1 MHDEQRSDG
10 SVVPTKASNDGARA
24 PEETA
29 EGRDPA
35 KENTREQ
42 NAARAQNRIAAQR
55 ALDRVREAAKKDKKV
70 KFTSLLHHVT
80 VDRLRE
86 AFWPLKRRAAPGVD
100 GVTWDAYAVDLEA
113 RLQDLHARVHRGTYR
128 AKPSRR
134 VYILKSDGRERPLGV
149 AALEDKLVQK
159 AISEVL
165 GAIYETDFLGFS
177 YGFRP
182 GRGQHDA
189 LDALATGI
197 LRKKVNWV
205 LDADIR
211 GFFDTIDHGWLV
223 KFIEHRVADKR
234 VVRLVQKW
242 LQAGVLEEGKRFE
255 TDVGTPQGATISPL
269 LANVFLHYVFDLW
282 AERWRRRNARGD
294 VILVRYADD
303 FVLGFQHETEA
314 RRFLLALQERLRS
327 FGLALHEDKT
337 RLLRFGRYARE
348 RSAARG
354 LAKSGT
360 FDFLGF
366 THVCG
371 TSREGKFVLL
381 RHTVKKRMRAT
392 LKAIR
397 QALLRRRH
405 LAVAEQGRWLAAVVR
420 GYFAYFAVPSN
431 GRRVSSFRYE
441 VTRAWL
447 RALRRR
453 GQRGRMTWAR
463 MTRLASRWIPLPR
476 ISHPHPEVRFD
487 ARIQGRS
494 RVR

>member
-1 MHDEQRSDG
+1 MHDEQKSDG
-10 SVVPTKASNDGARA
+10 SVVPTKSSNDGARA
-24 PEETA
+24 PEETV

-42 NAARAQNRIAAQR
+42 NATRAQNRTLAQR
-55 ALDRVREAAKKDKKV
+55 ALDRVREAAMKDKKV

-80 VDRLRE
+80 VARLRE
-86 AFWPLKRRAAPGVD
+86 AFLSLKRRAAPGVD
-100 GVTWDAYAVDLEA
+100 GVTWNEYAVDLEA
-113 RLQDLHARVHRGTYR
+113 HLRDLCARVHCGAYR

-134 VYILKSDGRERPLGV
+134 VYIPKSDGHKRPLGV
-149 AALEDKLVQK
+149 ASLEDKLVQK
-159 AISEVL
+159 AVAEVL

-182 GRGQHDA
+182 RRGQHDA

-223 KFIEHRVADKR
+223 KFLEHRVADKR

-242 LQAGVLEEGKRFE
+242 LVAGVLEEGKRLE

-269 LANVFLHYVFDLW
+269 LANVFLHYVIDLW
-282 AERWRRRNARGD
+282 AEQWRRRHACGD

-303 FVLGFQHETEA
+303 FVLGFQHEEDA
-314 RRFLLALQERLRS
+314 RRFRTALEERLRR
-327 FGLALHEDKT
+327 FGLSLHEEKT

-348 RSAARG
+348 RCEERG
-354 LAKSGT
+354 LAKPAT

-381 RHTVKKRMRAT
+381 RHTVKKRMRVT
-392 LKAIR
+392 LHTIR
-397 QALLRRRH
+397 LALLRRRH
-405 LAVAEQGRWLAAVVR
+405 LPVDEQGRWLAAVVR
-420 GYFAYFAVPSN
+420 GYFAYFAVPTN
-431 GRRVSSFRYE
+431 GRRISSFRFE
-441 VTRAWL
+441 VTRSWL

-453 GQRGRMTWAR
+453 GQRDRTAWDRMAK
-463 MTRLASRWIPLPR
+463 LAARWIPLPR
-476 ISHPHPEVRFD
+476 IAHPYPHDRFD